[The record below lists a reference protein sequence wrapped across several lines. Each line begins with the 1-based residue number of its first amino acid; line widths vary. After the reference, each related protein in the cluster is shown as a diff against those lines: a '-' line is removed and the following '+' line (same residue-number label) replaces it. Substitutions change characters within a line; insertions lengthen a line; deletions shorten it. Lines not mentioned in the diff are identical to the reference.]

1 MSARKARFIKSIRK
15 STTTDSVHVALKDYD
30 GSIATVSLYE
40 LSRVELIR
48 AASMVGC
55 KSDGGWTKWSNDEL
69 IQAVNNA
76 VVRDGR
82 SHDYGNTD
90 HAKSQGGGESTGAQ
104 IVTGSGDGD
113 GDGESSGDGDGDGE
127 GESSGDGESQGQGD
141 DDSESQGESQSSDDD
156 DPLLAALRKFVHDN
170 GIGQVKPED
179 VQAAVESAVDS
190 LRPHNTTITLPDGTI
205 KDVPG
210 RQHEKFDMLLTCVQR
225 RLNAYLC
232 GPPGTGKSYTTGKVA
247 EALGLEYASLSLGP
261 QTPESRLWGYYDA
274 NGNYVRTPFR
284 DAYENG
290 WVFCLDEMDNGHPG
304 IIASMNQ
311 AVAGSGAT
319 FPDGWVTKH
328 DSFVLV
334 ATANTFGTG
343 PTAEFVGRN
352 ILDPATL
359 DRFVTIEWPIDMKV
373 ERMMIDAWLSDRSMA
388 TEWHNVLKKIRKNA
402 ETYRIK
408 VVCSPRSAQDGAA
421 LLDAGLSMF
430 DVLDMRVFRGLS
442 EDQKSKLLEGVTM

>member
-1 MSARKARFIKSIRK
+1 MSARKARFIRSINKSG
-15 STTTDSVHVALKDYD
+15 DHVAVTLKDHD
-30 GSIATVSLYE
+30 GSMATVTAYD

-55 KSDGGWTKWSNDEL
+55 KSNGGWTTWSNDDL
-69 IQAVNNA
+69 IGAINTA

-82 SHDYGNTD
+82 THDYENTD
-90 HAKSQGGGESTGAQ
+90 HAKSQGDGDSTGAQ

-113 GDGESSGDGDGDGE
+113 GDGE
-127 GESSGDGESQGQGD
+127 GESSGDGDSDGSGDGEAQGQGD
-141 DDSESQGESQSSDDD
+141 GDGEAQGESQSSDDD

-210 RQHEKFDMLLTCVQR
+210 RQHDKFDILLTCVQR

-311 AVAGSGAT
+311 AVAGDGAT
-319 FPDGWVTKH
+319 FPDGWVSKH

-359 DRFVTIEWPIDMKV
+359 DRFVTIEWPIDVKV
-373 ERMMIDAWLSDRSMA
+373 ERMMIDAWLSDRDVA
-388 TEWHNVLKKIRKNA
+388 TKWHKALKRIRKNA
-402 ETYRIK
+402 ESYRIK

-421 LLDAGLSMF
+421 LLDAGINML

-442 EDQKSKLLEGVTM
+442 DDQKSKLLEGVEV